1 MYAQNALFRFRFHR
15 LITGIQNVC
24 LGHSCSYASSSALLF
39 GFFFLLFLLNCS
51 CFALD
56 RRRNVH
62 LATANGVSANATCI
76 RYCGNG
82 LCVHGDR
89 DRRCTALLH
98 HATIHTLLLS
108 CSCCKSLPNFP
119 RPCNLPLLHLYGTSC
134 DMPFPLRF
142 QSVYTYTFCS
152 LRLPLN
158 TL

>member
-1 MYAQNALFRFRFHR
+1 MRSFASAFTDSSQAFKMCVWVIHVLMPPH
-15 LITGIQNVC
+15 Q
-24 LGHSCSYASSSALLF
+24 HSCLV
-39 GFFFLLFLLNCS
+39 FFFLLFLLNCS

-56 RRRNVH
+56 RRQNVH